1 MHNNLFLNRL
11 IIVTDEGKTAY
22 DELFHRGVNII
33 HGQNSSGKSTIVRF
47 IFFALGGSYGDFVP
61 EALRCR
67 YVMAEV
73 EINGNVY
80 TLKRYLE
87 KTDDGKRV
95 NKKAS
100 MYIYFGPIEDVLN
113 LEPCAVGH
121 EHLMNRSNEAN
132 NLEPETWK
140 MFPYNTT
147 ANRRSFSN
155 VLFELLR
162 LPEVKEGSNITM
174 HQILRLI
181 YLDQESPLSSLFFFE
196 QFDQP
201 FTRETVAELL
211 MGLYDSQLSDA
222 KLNRIKLEGRIDE
235 LKQSIKITGQFL
247 DNPVKQ
253 SPAFLQQQIE
263 TLKQEINAISDEV
276 RQLRNAQLS
285 TQNSQL
291 STDSKLYTLNS
302 KLEYERL
309 QAQVSSLRQDL
320 VTTENEIARLKADIQ
335 DSNYF
340 IRALQQKIEAVDR
353 SIATREYFDKL
364 HLEYCPECLSP
375 IDTHVEEGRCP
386 LCKSE
391 IDNSKGKSQAMRIKL
406 EMQFQIRESQQL
418 LDYNNE
424 QLKQHNDRRAA
435 LRREVAEAQ
444 AKYDYAVRNVRSTH
458 DERIDELIQTKGYK
472 EGEIAQF
479 LTLLESAE
487 KYQRLK
493 QELAAAEQERDN
505 LNRYISAAEQRI
517 RQQRALIE
525 RTIRDNGLY
534 LLKNDQARQD
544 EFGSATSLTLDYA
557 QNIIYLDDGHT
568 KLSASSSFYL
578 KMAARFAFFLA
589 SVQVDSMMYP
599 RFFLSDNMED
609 KGMEENRSRNFQN
622 ILVRR
627 LKELEAKKHTP
638 ETCNLKP
645 ETIGYQVIFAT
656 SNIANELNKPE
667 YTVGDYYSQANKSLK
682 NV

>member
-100 MYIYFGPIEDVLN
+100 MYIYYGSIAELEKDQRSEKWQMFG
-113 LEPCAVGH
+113 
-121 EHLMNRSNEAN
+121 
-132 NLEPETWK
+132 
-140 MFPYNTT
+140 YNTT

-211 MGLYDSQLSDA
+211 MGLYDGQLSDA

-276 RQLRNAQLS
+276 RQLRNAELS
-285 TQNSQL
+285 TINSQL

-309 QAQVSSLRQDL
+309 QAQVSSLRQEL

-435 LRREVAEAQ
+435 LQREVAEAQ

-493 QELAAAEQERDN
+493 QELADAEQERDN

-544 EFGSATSLTLDYA
+544 EFGSATSLTLDYG

-627 LKELEAKKHTP
+627 LADMHK
-638 ETCNLKP
+638 ND
-645 ETIGYQVIFAT
+645 YQVIFAT

>member
-100 MYIYFGPIEDVLN
+100 MYIYFGPIAEVVSSSKFQVSSN
-113 LEPCAVGH
+113 GT
-121 EHLMNRSNEAN
+121 HLKPETADRPMK
-132 NLEPETWK
+132 PETWK

-276 RQLRNAQLS
+276 RQLRNAEVIYGEPVEP
-285 TQNSQL
+285 TH
-291 STDSKLYTLNS
+291 

-309 QAQVSSLRQDL
+309 QAQVSSLRQEL

-493 QELAAAEQERDN
+493 QELADAEQERDN
-505 LNRYISAAEQRI
+505 LNRYISAAEYRI

-544 EFGSATSLTLDYA
+544 EFGSATSLTLDYG

-627 LKELEAKKHTP
+627 LKELEAKKKL
-638 ETCNLKP
+638 ENKSLNLELLNLEP
-645 ETIGYQVIFAT
+645 SYQVIFAT